1 MNARRLFV
9 AFAAFA
15 VVGTGWSSVP
25 ATAAEIESTIAKG
38 GRLYD
43 NWYNETKANRPD
55 STHPAYPAS
64 AKASKQTWRCVTCH
78 GWDYNGNKDLGI
90 KGINGAA
97 GKDVAVITAILRDK
111 THAYTPE
118 MLSDANAGIVA
129 LFVSKG
135 QINMSNYVD
144 MATNKPKGDPVKG
157 EVYYNTLC
165 GVCHGA
171 DGKKVSTGMA
181 LGQAAAY
188 PTAVLHKSFN
198 GQPAEAMPMLRA
210 FDNTVSADIVT
221 YIQQLPK

>member
-1 MNARRLFV
+1 MNARRLIV
-9 AFAAFA
+9 AFAAIA
-15 VVGTGWSSVP
+15 VVGLSSVP

-43 NWYNETKANRPD
+43 NWYAETKTPRPD
-55 STHPAYPAS
+55 DTHPSYPAS

-78 GWDYNGNKDLGI
+78 GWDYNGNEALGI

-97 GKDVAVITAILRDK
+97 GKDVAAIKAILRDK
-111 THAYTPE
+111 THAYPAE
-118 MLSDANAGIVA
+118 LLKDDAADALA

-135 QINMSNYVD
+135 QIDMSNYVD
-144 MATNKPKGDPVKG
+144 LKTNKPKGDAAKG

-165 GVCHGA
+165 GVCHGV

-181 LGQAAAY
+181 IGQAAAY

-210 FDNTVSADIVT
+210 FDNAVSADIVT